1 MKKVFRL
8 EELDCAN
15 CAAKME
21 HEFCQIAGVRDVSV
35 NFMLQKLTIEAEDS
49 EFDEVMKSIK
59 KAMKKIE
66 PDCSIVM

>member
-21 HEFCQIAGVRDVSV
+21 HEFRQIAGVRDVSV
-35 NFMLQKLTIEAEDS
+35 NFMLQKMTVEAEDS
-49 EFDEVMKSIK
+49 EFDAVMKSIK